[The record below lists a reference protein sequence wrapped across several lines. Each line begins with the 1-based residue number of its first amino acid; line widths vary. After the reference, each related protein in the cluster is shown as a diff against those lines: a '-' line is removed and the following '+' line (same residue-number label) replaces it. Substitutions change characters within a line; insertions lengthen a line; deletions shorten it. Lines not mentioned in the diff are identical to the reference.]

1 MLAKRRLQSGRC
13 HAGEYTTG
21 FGLNSAK
28 TDKGAGVVALTMFD
42 LRKRGMVGD
51 LHLAGTNGTK
61 LPAIR
66 AHMKAAIG
74 DAYPASAFDL
84 TCATYPKDD
93 EVDPA
98 AYVKALAVLPKGSA
112 VTVFT
117 PVSRPG
123 GPRRIKCRC
132 NSACGEPATNQC
144 AHPSSSPGACRVP
157 CLPAYLQD
165 DTHFDIAM
173 ACVKAGHH
181 VLVTKP
187 IVMTLDQHLALAKA
201 AEEANVLVAVV
212 SAAGRHW
219 SACMPLCSRMRWL
232 CSESAVECL
241 SCHNE
246 SLARIFV
253 DTVAYPCCAYALP
266 CHRRST
272 SGGTR
277 STRMRATACASS
289 AT

>member
-1 MLAKRRLQSGRC
+1 MHCFSRIDAVRTGGITVSACAIRRAA
-13 HAGEYTTG
+13 AGEYTTG

-74 DAYPASAFDL
+74 DAYPASGFDL

-112 VTVFT
+112 VTIFT
-117 PVSRPG
+117 PVRHDEG
-123 GPRRIKCRC
+123 GCV
-132 NSACGEPATNQC
+132 
-144 AHPSSSPGACRVP
+144 ACRRVLIVP
-157 CLPAYLQD
+157 GSCRDATPSRSFSLVQD

-212 SAAGRHW
+212 SA
-219 SACMPLCSRMRWL
+219 
-232 CSESAVECL
+232 
-241 SCHNE
+241 
-246 SLARIFV
+246 
-253 DTVAYPCCAYALP
+253 PCC
-266 CHRRST
+266 CRRI
-272 SGGTR
+272 
-277 STRMRATACASS
+277 
-289 AT
+289 